1 MFSTPQDVLKHFIGS
16 ETLRQGTRRLAHAQS
31 TVHVKGI
38 TGSAGAFVVSAIH
51 SITSQKL
58 VVILPDKEDAAY
70 FFNDLEV
77 LLPGKSILF
86 FPSSFRRVYQTEE
99 TDNANVM
106 LRTEVLEK
114 ILENRADII
123 VTYPSAI
130 SEKVVTREKIA
141 EVTLTLKKGEAVD
154 LDFITDL
161 LIEYNFDRED
171 FVYEPGQF
179 ALRGGIVDVFSY
191 AEELPYRIEF
201 DGDKV
206 YSIRTFKPE
215 DQLSVKEL
223 DEAKIIPNLENKLA
237 QETRLGFF
245 EFISEETVLVLSEP
259 DRLTALV
266 EDVYHKAEKEFQ
278 SLSVQVK
285 RSEPADLFLSST
297 AYNKEIKPFRKLIY
311 GNYQGHADEYL
322 HFSCEPQPVINKNF
336 DLLYQL
342 LVSQAEKGYVNY
354 ILSDAEKQFE
364 RLSAIFDDLHKS
376 RKTTG
381 QNGFHQVFVPV
392 LGSLH
397 EGFICRELQIA
408 CFCDHR
414 IFDRYRRF
422 RLKSQFTKDQAIT
435 LKELGSLQPGDYI
448 THIDH
453 GIGIFAG
460 LEKTEV
466 NGKIQEAVKLVYKD
480 NDVLYVSI
488 HSLHRIAKYTGK
500 EGTLPSLH
508 KLGGTAWA
516 ATKAKTKKRIRELA
530 FDLIK
535 LYARRKAEKGFAFN
549 PDTYLQHELEASFI
563 YEDTPDQN
571 KATLDVKTDMEK
583 PWPMDRLVCGDV
595 GFGKTEVAIRAA
607 FKAATDGKQVAVLV
621 PTTIL
626 ALQHYKTFSSR
637 LKDFPVTVDYIN
649 RFKSAKAQKE
659 TLEKL
664 ADGKV
669 DIIIGTHRLVGKDVK
684 FKDLGLLVVDE
695 EQKFGVN
702 VKDKLKT
709 LKANVDCLTLTA
721 TPIPRTLQ
729 FSLMGARDL
738 SIIRTP
744 PPNRYPIVTELITFN
759 EEAIRDAVHYEISRN
774 GQVFFIHNRVNDI
787 QDIAGM
793 VRRLVPQAEIR
804 VAHGQMGGEELE
816 KVMLE
821 FIEGEFDVLVSTNI
835 VEAGLDV
842 PNANTIIINQAQNF
856 GLSDL
861 HQLRGRVGRS
871 NKKAFCYLI
880 TPPLTALT
888 EEARKRMKAIVEFS
902 ELGSGF
908 NISMRDLDIRG
919 AGDLLGGEQ
928 SGFIN
933 DIGYET
939 YQRIL
944 NETIAE
950 LKENEFAE
958 LFHEENNREGKE
970 WTDDCVI
977 DTDLEILIPADYVD
991 SIPERINLYKELDSL
1006 TSEEELNS
1014 FSQRL
1019 HDRFGKIPP
1028 QTEELIRTMHLRLIA
1043 RRCGVEKMVLKKNTL
1058 ILQFTSKADYYNS
1071 AVFGGILQYLQTHKR
1086 GEIKQKNDRLQ
1097 IVFKPVES
1105 VSECL
1110 GILLSFIPKET
1121 GSVESS
1127 EL

>member
-1 MFSTPQDVLKHFIGS
+1 MKKFLAS
-16 ETLRQGTRRLAHAQS
+16 EQILQGAEILQKTQTTL
-31 TVHVKGI
+31 HVKGLA
-38 TGSAGAFVVSAIH
+38 GSAGAFVASALH
-51 SITSQKL
+51 ESARKPML
-58 VVILPDKEDAAY
+58 VLIPDKEEAAY

-77 LLPGKSILF
+77 LLPGKTILF
-86 FPSSFRRVYQTEE
+86 YPASYRRVYQTEE
-99 TDNANVM
+99 TDNANIM

-114 ILENRADII
+114 ISQNRADI
-123 VTYPSAI
+123 VVSYPSAI

-154 LDFITDL
+154 IDFITDM
-161 LIEYNFDRED
+161 LIEYDFERED

-179 ALRGGIVDVFSY
+179 ALRGGIIDVFSY
-191 AEELPYRIEF
+191 ADELPYRIEF
-201 DGDKV
+201 DGDNV
-206 YSIRTFKPE
+206 YSIRTFNPE

-223 DEAKIIPNLENKLA
+223 TEAKIIPNIENK
-237 QETRLGFF
+237 R
-245 EFISEETVLVLSEP
+245 SEEIRQSFFDFIAPDTVLWMEEP
-259 DRLTALV
+259 ARLEALTD
-266 EDVYHKAEKEFQ
+266 DVIQKAEKEFEK
-278 SLSVQVK
+278 LSGQIK
-285 RSEPADLFLSST
+285 RALPGDLFLGGSEFT
-297 AYNKEIKPFRKLIY
+297 AQTQKFRRVLSGSY
-311 GNYQGHADEYL
+311 SGAADGYIHL
-322 HFSCEPQPVINKNF
+322 PCEPQPAINKNF
-336 DLLYQL
+336 ELLLQTMEA
-342 LVSQAEKGYVNY
+342 SAAKGNTNY
-354 ILSDAEKQFE
+354 ILSDAEKQIE
-364 RLSAIFDDLHKS
+364 RLTAIFEDLEKSKHKGEENTFS
-376 RKTTG
+376 
-381 QNGFHQVFVPV
+381 QLFVPV
-392 LGSLH
+392 KGSLND
-397 EGFICRELQIA
+397 GFVCAEIGVA

-414 IFDRYRRF
+414 IFERYRRF
-422 RLKSQFTKDQAIT
+422 KLKNQFTKDQAIT
-435 LKELGSLQPGDYI
+435 IKELGTLQPGDFI

-453 GIGIFAG
+453 GIGVFAG

-480 NDVLYVSI
+480 KDVLYVSI

-500 EGTLPSLH
+500 EGTAPSLH

-516 ATKAKTKKRIRELA
+516 ATKAKTKKRIKELA

-535 LYARRKAEKGFAFN
+535 LYAKRKSEKGFAFH

-571 KATLDVKTDMEK
+571 KATRDVKTDMEK

-626 ALQHYKTFSSR
+626 ALQHYKTFSAR
-637 LKDFPVTVDYIN
+637 LKEFPVTVDYIN
-649 RFKSAKAQKE
+649 RFKSTKAQKA

-664 ADGKV
+664 AEGKI
-669 DIIIGTHRLVGKDVK
+669 DIIIGTHRLVAKDVQ

-695 EQKFGVN
+695 EQKFGVG

-709 LKANVDCLTLTA
+709 LRANVDTLTLTA

-729 FSLMGARDL
+729 FSLMGARDM

-744 PPNRYPIVTELITFN
+744 PPNRYPIVTELLSFN
-759 EEAIRDAVHYEISRN
+759 EEAIRDAVHYELARN

-787 QDIAGM
+787 RDIAGM
-793 VRRLVPQAEIR
+793 VQRLVPQAKIR

-816 KVMLE
+816 EVMLD
-821 FIEGEFDVLVSTNI
+821 FIEGEFDVLVSTAI

-880 TPPLTALT
+880 TPPLTVLT

-958 LFHEENNREGKE
+958 LFREENNRPDKA
-970 WTDDCVI
+970 WVDDTVI
-977 DTDLEILIPADYVD
+977 DTDLEILIPSDYVD
-991 SIPERINLYKELDSL
+991 NITERLALYKELDGLSTNAEL
-1006 TSEEELNS
+1006 DDFSE
-1014 FSQRL
+1014 RL
-1019 HDRFGKIPP
+1019 RDRFGALPP
-1028 QTEELIRTMHLRLIA
+1028 QTEELVETMRMRLLAQQAGI
-1043 RRCGVEKMVLKKNTL
+1043 EKIVLKNSTL
-1058 ILQFTSKADYYNS
+1058 ILQFTSKAEYYNS
-1071 AVFGGILQYLQTHKR
+1071 EVFGKVLAYMQTNKKA
-1086 GEIKQKNDRLQ
+1086 EMKQKNDKLH
-1097 IVFKPVES
+1097 IVFKPVNTVGES
-1105 VSECL
+1105 L
-1110 GILLSFIPKET
+1110 ALLHEMLQNGEPA
-1121 GSVESS
+1121 
-1127 EL
+1127 

>member
-1 MFSTPQDVLKHFIGS
+1 MFEEPNSILKKFLTSEQLAKGADVLRGDAS
-16 ETLRQGTRRLAHAQS
+16 S
-31 TVHVKGI
+31 VHVKGLS
-38 TGSAGAFVVSAIH
+38 GSAGAFVLATVHNVTGKKIVAM
-51 SITSQKL
+51 
-58 VVILPDKEDAAY
+58 VPDKEEAAY

-77 LLPGKSILF
+77 LLPGKSVLF
-86 FPSSFRRVYQTEE
+86 YPASYRRAYQTEE
-99 TDNANVM
+99 IDNANIM

-114 ILENRADII
+114 ISENRADVI
-123 VTYPSAI
+123 VTYPSAV

-141 EVTLTLKKGEAVD
+141 EVTLTLRKGEAVD
-154 LDFITDL
+154 LDFITDV
-161 LIEYNFDRED
+161 LIEYDFERED

-179 ALRGGIVDVFSY
+179 ALRGGIIDVFSY
-191 AEELPYRIEF
+191 ADELPYRIEF

-206 YSIRTFKPE
+206 YSIRTFNPE

-223 DEAKIIPNLENKLA
+223 TEAKIIPNIENKH
-237 QETRLGFF
+237 
-245 EFISEETVLVLSEP
+245 SEEIRQSFFDFITPDTILFLDEP
-259 DRLTALV
+259 TQLATLTD
-266 EDVYHKAEKEFQ
+266 DVIQKAEKEYEK
-278 SLSVQVK
+278 LSGVIK
-285 RSEPADLFLSST
+285 RAHPGSLFLSGAEFNAQTQKFS
-297 AYNKEIKPFRKLIY
+297 RVIY
-311 GNYQGHADEYL
+311 GNYSGAADCYINL
-322 HFSCEPQPVINKNF
+322 ACEPQPVINKNF
-336 DLLYQL
+336 ELLLQTMEA
-342 LVSQAEKGYVNY
+342 SAAKGNTNY
-354 ILSDAEKQFE
+354 ILSDAEKQIE
-364 RLSAIFDDLHKS
+364 RLTAIFEDLEKNKNRGETNS
-376 RKTTG
+376 F
-381 QNGFHQVFVPV
+381 QQLFVPV
-392 LGSLH
+392 KGSLNN
-397 EGFICRELQIA
+397 GFICAEIGVA

-414 IFDRYRRF
+414 IFERYRRF
-422 RLKSQFTKDQAIT
+422 KLKNQFTKDQAIT
-435 LKELGSLQPGDYI
+435 IKELGNLQPGDYI

-453 GIGIFAG
+453 GIGVFAG

-466 NGKIQEAVKLVYKD
+466 NGKIQESVKLVYKD
-480 NDVLYVSI
+480 KDVLYVSI

-500 EGTLPSLH
+500 EGTSPSLH

-516 ATKAKTKKRIRELA
+516 ATKAKTKKRIKELA

-535 LYARRKAEKGFAFN
+535 LYAKRKSEKGFAFH

-571 KATLDVKTDMEK
+571 KATRDVKVDMEK

-607 FKAATDGKQVAVLV
+607 FKAATDGKQVAILV

-626 ALQHYKTFSSR
+626 ALQHYKTFSNR
-637 LKDFPVTVDYIN
+637 LKEFPVTVDYIN
-649 RFKSAKAQKE
+649 RFKSSKAQTE
-659 TLEKL
+659 TLKKL
-664 ADGKV
+664 GEGKI
-669 DIIIGTHRLVGKDVK
+669 DIIIGTHRIVGKDVQ

-695 EQKFGVN
+695 EQKFGVST
-702 VKDKLKT
+702 KDKLKT
-709 LKANVDCLTLTA
+709 LKANVDTLTLTA

-729 FSLMGARDL
+729 FSLLGARDL

-744 PPNRYPIVTELITFN
+744 PPNRYPIVTELLSFN
-759 EEAIRDAVHYEISRN
+759 EEAIRDAVHYELSRN
-774 GQVFFIHNRVNDI
+774 GQVYFIHNRVNDI
-787 QDIAGM
+787 KDIAGM
-793 VRRLVPQAEIR
+793 VQRLVPQAKIR
-804 VAHGQMGGEELE
+804 IAHGQMAGDELE
-816 KVMLE
+816 DVMLE
-821 FIEGEFDVLVSTNI
+821 FIEGEFDVLVSTAI

-880 TPPLTALT
+880 TPPLTVLT

-958 LFHEENNREGKE
+958 LFHEENNKPDRA

-977 DTDLEILIPADYVD
+977 DTDLEILIPSDYVD
-991 SIPERINLYKELDSL
+991 NITERLSLYKELDAL
-1006 TSEEELNS
+1006 TTNEELDKFSEEL
-1014 FSQRL
+1014 R
-1019 HDRFGKIPP
+1019 DRFGPLP
-1028 QTEELIRTMHLRLIA
+1028 EPTEELVETMRMRLLAQKLGI
-1043 RRCGVEKMVLKKNTL
+1043 EKIILKNNTL

-1071 AVFGGILQYLQTHKR
+1071 GVFSKILQYLQTKNR
-1086 GEIKQKNDRLQ
+1086 GEMKQKNDKLN
-1097 IVFKPVES
+1097 IVFKPIKTVRES
-1105 VSECL
+1105 L
-1110 GILLSFIPKET
+1110 AILADFA
-1121 GSVESS
+1121 ESGVT
-1127 EL
+1127 E

>member
-1 MFSTPQDVLKHFIGS
+1 MSTFEQPNDILNKFLGS
-16 ETLRQGTRRLAHAQS
+16 SQIADAADILRARKATIQT
-31 TVHVKGI
+31 KGLS
-38 TGSAGAFVVSAIH
+38 GSAGAFVVSALHALSSKKI
-51 SITSQKL
+51 
-58 VVILPDKEDAAY
+58 VIVIPDKEEAAY

-77 LLPGKSILF
+77 LLPSQSILF
-86 FPSSFRRVYQTEE
+86 YPASFRRAYQTED
-99 TDNANVM
+99 TDNANIM

-114 ILENRADII
+114 IAQDSADII
-123 VTYPSAI
+123 VTYPSALA
-130 SEKVVTREKIA
+130 EKVVTKEKIA
-141 EVTLTLKKGEAVD
+141 EVTLSLKKGEAVD
-154 LDFITDL
+154 LDFITDV
-161 LIEYNFDRED
+161 LIEYDFERED

-179 ALRGGIVDVFSY
+179 ALRGGIIDVFSY
-191 AEELPYRIEF
+191 SDDFPYRIEF

-206 YSIRTFKPE
+206 YSIRTFNPE

-223 DEAKIIPNLENKLA
+223 TEAKIIPNIENKRS
-237 QETRLGFF
+237 ETLRQSFF
-245 EFISEETVLVLSEP
+245 EFIGADTVLLLDEP
-259 DRLTALV
+259 NQLQSLMQ
-266 EDVYHKAEKEFQ
+266 DVMDKAEKEFER
-278 SLSVQVK
+278 LSGQLK
-285 RSEPADLFLSST
+285 RAKPDELFLSAADFEKQSQQFSR
-297 AYNKEIKPFRKLIY
+297 IIY
-311 GNYQGHADEYL
+311 GNYSDKADAYIDL
-322 HFSCEPQPVINKNF
+322 HCEPQPVINKNF
-336 DLLYQL
+336 ELLL
-342 LVSQAEKGYVNY
+342 QAMEASSAKGNTNY
-354 ILSDAEKQFE
+354 ILSDAEKQIE
-364 RLSAIFDDLHKS
+364 RLEAIFDDLQKNN
-376 RKTTG
+376 G
-381 QNGFHQVFVPV
+381 QTNNFEKLFVPV
-392 LGSLH
+392 KASLND
-397 EGFICRELQIA
+397 GFICSELGVA
-408 CFCDHR
+408 VFCDHR
-414 IFDRYRRF
+414 IFDRYRKF
-422 RLKSQFTKDQAIT
+422 KLKSQFTKDQAIT
-435 LKELGSLQPGDYI
+435 IKELGNLQPGDYI

-453 GIGIFAG
+453 GIGVFAG
-460 LEKTEV
+460 LERTEV
-466 NGKIQEAVKLVYKD
+466 NGKIQEAIKLVYKD
-480 NDVLYVSI
+480 KDVLYVSI

-500 EGTLPSLH
+500 EGTAPNLH

-516 ATKAKTKKRIRELA
+516 VTKAKTKKRIRELA

-535 LYARRKAEKGFAFN
+535 LYAKRKAEKGFSFQ

-571 KATLDVKTDMEK
+571 KAVKDVKTDMEK

-637 LKDFPVTVDYIN
+637 LKEFPVTVDYIN

-659 TLEKL
+659 TLQRL
-664 ADGKV
+664 SDGKI
-669 DIIIGTHRLVGKDVK
+669 DIIIGTHRLAGKDIV

-695 EQKFGVN
+695 EQKFGVS

-709 LKANVDCLTLTA
+709 LKANVDSLTLTA

-729 FSLMGARDL
+729 FSLMGARDM
-738 SIIRTP
+738 SIIRTA
-744 PPNRYPIVTELITFN
+744 PPNRYPIVTELLGFN
-759 EEAIRDAVHYEISRN
+759 EETIRDAVHYELSRG

-787 QDIAGM
+787 KDIAGM
-793 VRRLVPQAEIR
+793 VQRLVPQARIR

-816 KVMLE
+816 EVMLE
-821 FIEGEFDVLVSTNI
+821 FIEGEFDVLVSTAI

-880 TPPLTALT
+880 TPPLTVLT

-958 LFHEENNREGKE
+958 LFKEENNRPDKT
-970 WTDDCVI
+970 WIDDTVI
-977 DTDLEILIPADYVD
+977 DTDLEILIPSDYVD
-991 SIPERINLYKELDSL
+991 NITERLSLYKEVDSL
-1006 TSEEELNS
+1006 SSNAELDE
-1014 FSQRL
+1014 FSQKLR
-1019 HDRFGKIPP
+1019 DRFGPLP
-1028 QTEELIRTMHLRLIA
+1028 TPVEELIETMRMRLIA
-1043 RRCGVEKMVLKKNTL
+1043 QQIGIEKIVLKNQTF
-1058 ILQFTSKADYYNS
+1058 ILQFTSKAEYYNS
-1071 AVFGGILQYLQTHKR
+1071 AIFGQVLQYLQTKNK
-1086 GEIKQKNDRLQ
+1086 GEMKQKNDKLN
-1097 IVFKPVES
+1097 IVFKPIKTVRES
-1105 VSECL
+1105 L
-1110 GILLSFIPKET
+1110 AILREITEKIE
-1121 GSVESS
+1121 
-1127 EL
+1127 

>member
-1 MFSTPQDVLKHFIGS
+1 MFEEPSHILKKFLASGQIVEGAK
-16 ETLRQGTRRLAHAQS
+16 TLHSPQS
-31 TVHVKGI
+31 TLQVKGLS
-38 TGSAGAFVVSAIH
+38 GSAGAFVAAALHTMTGKSM
-51 SITSQKL
+51 
-58 VVILPDKEDAAY
+58 VVVVPDKEESAY

-77 LLPGKSILF
+77 LLPGKSVLF
-86 FPSSFRRVYQTEE
+86 YPGSYRRVYQTEE
-99 TDNANVM
+99 TDNANIM

-114 ILENRADII
+114 ISENKTDIV
-123 VTYPSAI
+123 VTYPSAVG
-130 SEKVVTREKIA
+130 EKVVTREKIA

-154 LDFITDL
+154 LDFITDV
-161 LIEYNFDRED
+161 LIEYDFERED

-179 ALRGGIVDVFSY
+179 ALRGGIIDVFSY

-201 DGDKV
+201 DGDRV
-206 YSIRTFKPE
+206 YSVRTFNPE

-223 DEAKIIPNLENKLA
+223 SEAKIIPNIENK
-237 QETRLGFF
+237 R
-245 EFISEETVLVLSEP
+245 SEEIRQSFFDFIGPDTVLLLDEP
-259 DRLTALV
+259 KQLEILTEEV
-266 EDVYHKAEKEFQ
+266 IRKAEKEFER
-278 SLSVQVK
+278 LSGQVRRAK
-285 RSEPADLFLSST
+285 PADLFLTGAEFLSQT
-297 AYNKEIKPFRKLIY
+297 ARFRRVVY
-311 GNYQGHADEYL
+311 GNYANPADGYVNL
-322 HFSCEPQPVINKNF
+322 ACEPQPAVNKNF
-336 DLLYQL
+336 ELLLQVL
-342 LVSQAEKGYVNY
+342 ETGAAKGNTNY
-354 ILSDAEKQFE
+354 ILSDAEKQIE
-364 RLSAIFDDLHKS
+364 RLTAIFDDLEKN
-376 RKTTG
+376 RDKTETG
-381 QNGFHQVFVPV
+381 NFHHAGRLFVPV
-392 LGSLH
+392 KGSLNN
-397 EGFICRELQIA
+397 GFICGEVGVA

-422 RLKSQFTKDQAIT
+422 KLKNQFSKDQAIT
-435 LKELGSLQPGDYI
+435 IKELGSLQPGDYI

-453 GIGIFAG
+453 GIGVFAG

-480 NDVLYVSI
+480 KDALYVSI

-500 EGTLPSLH
+500 EGMAPSLH

-516 ATKAKTKKRIRELA
+516 VTKAKTKKRIKELA

-535 LYARRKAEKGFAFN
+535 LYAKRKTEKGFAFQ

-571 KATLDVKTDMEK
+571 KAVKDVKTDMEK

-626 ALQHYKTFSSR
+626 ALQHYKTFSAR
-637 LKDFPVTVDYIN
+637 LKEFPVTVDYIN
-649 RFKSAKAQKE
+649 RFKSSKAQKE
-659 TLEKL
+659 TLERL

-669 DIIIGTHRLVGKDVK
+669 DIIIGTHRLAGKDIA
-684 FKDLGLLVVDE
+684 FRDLGLLVVDE
-695 EQKFGVN
+695 EQKFGVS

-709 LKANVDCLTLTA
+709 LKANVDSLTLTA

-729 FSLMGARDL
+729 FSLLGARDL

-744 PPNRYPIVTELITFN
+744 PPNRYPIVTELLSFN
-759 EEAIRDAVHYEISRN
+759 EEAIRDAVYYELSRN

-787 QDIAGM
+787 KDIAGM
-793 VRRLVPQAEIR
+793 VQRLVPQARIR
-804 VAHGQMGGEELE
+804 IAHGQMGGEELE
-816 KVMLE
+816 DVMLE
-821 FIEGEFDVLVSTNI
+821 FIEGDFDVLVSTAI

-880 TPPLTALT
+880 TPPLTVLT
-888 EEARKRMKAIVEFS
+888 EEARKRMKAIVEFA

-950 LKENEFAE
+950 LKENEFRD
-958 LFHEENNREGKE
+958 LFAEENNRPDRA

-977 DTDLEILIPADYVD
+977 DTDLEILIPSDYVD
-991 SIPERINLYKELDSL
+991 SITERLSLYKELDAL
-1006 TSEEELNS
+1006 GTNAELDD
-1014 FSQRL
+1014 FTERL
-1019 HDRFGKIPP
+1019 RDRFGPLP
-1028 QTEELIRTMHLRLIA
+1028 APVEELVETMRMRIA
-1043 RRCGVEKMVLKKNTL
+1043 AQQVGIEKIILKKQTL
-1058 ILQFTSKADYYNS
+1058 ILQFTSKTDYYNS
-1071 AVFGGILQYLQTHKR
+1071 AVFGRVLGYLQTHKR
-1086 GEIKQKNDRLQ
+1086 GEMKQKNDKLN
-1097 IVFKPVES
+1097 ISFKPVHTVRES
-1105 VSECL
+1105 LEVLLDIL
-1110 GILLSFIPKET
+1110 GTEQDT
-1121 GSVESS
+1121 QAV
-1127 EL
+1127 